1 MGLSVKFNW
10 VLQIDPVDKLE
21 EKRAYEFQKAGNRVF
36 PIETPIDL
44 IDSDRN
50 ALAKVKVISFLNSS
64 NATSGKF
71 QVIKIYSGEE
81 KIVLSNYWLENE

>member
-1 MGLSVKFNW
+1 MGLSVIFNW

>member
-71 QVIKIYSGEE
+71 EVIKIYSGEE